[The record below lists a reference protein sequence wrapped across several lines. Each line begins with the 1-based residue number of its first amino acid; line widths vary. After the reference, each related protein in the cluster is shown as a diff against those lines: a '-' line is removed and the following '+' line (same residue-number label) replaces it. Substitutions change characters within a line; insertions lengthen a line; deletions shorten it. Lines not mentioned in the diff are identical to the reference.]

1 MKKGPLRLMV
11 VSYPRR
17 LSEVF
22 ERSVMYLAR
31 HVGPTFRVERCQE
44 PKEVPWLVRQWRKRG
59 HDVTRLE
66 FLGHGKAGAFSLGDG
81 MFIDDAGKGLDA
93 FAELGE
99 ELAEDARVNLL
110 GCRVAAHGEAK
121 WLTPFERA
129 LGGRRT
135 LWGAASWVSHVAF
148 MHGPITAEAE
158 ATLIRAGHSL
168 QSPEQRYP
176 RRFGR
181 HTAGRGTHGH

>member
-17 LSEVF
+17 LDVVF
-22 ERSVMYLAR
+22 ERSVLSLAR
-31 HVGPTFRVERCQE
+31 HVGPAFRVERCQQ
-44 PKEVPWLVRQWRKRG
+44 PNEVPWLVRQWRKRG

-66 FLGHGKAGAFSLGDG
+66 FLAHGKAGAFSMGDG
-81 MFIDDAGKGLDA
+81 MLLDDTGTGLDT
-93 FAELGE
+93 FEELGE

-110 GCRVAAHGEAK
+110 GCRVAAQGEAK
-121 WLTPFERA
+121 WLAPFERA
-129 LGGRRT
+129 LGAKRT

-158 ATLIRAGHSL
+158 ATLVRAGRTL
-168 QSPEQRYP
+168 ATPEKRHP
-176 RRFGR
+176 RRSGR